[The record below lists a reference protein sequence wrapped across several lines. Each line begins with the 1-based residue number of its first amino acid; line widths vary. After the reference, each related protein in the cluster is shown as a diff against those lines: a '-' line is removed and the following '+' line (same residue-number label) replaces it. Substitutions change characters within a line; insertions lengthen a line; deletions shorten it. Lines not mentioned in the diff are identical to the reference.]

1 MFNSLNEE
9 IKKNEG
15 TSETSTAQRLLLYAA
30 AVAGAIFAMWALY
43 AAVLYL
49 E

>member
-9 IKKNEG
+9 IKKSVGE
-15 TSETSTAQRLLLYAA
+15 SETSTSRWLLYSG